1 MTDGYTVQVSSEAI
15 RGLNRLP
22 TKVATAIVEF
32 MTVTLVEN
40 PQQLSKPLRGDLEEY
55 RSARRGDYRIL
66 IRIDEDERVILV
78 IRVDHR
84 AHAYRPL

>member
-1 MTDGYTVQVSSEAI
+1 MSSGYEVQASSEAI

-22 TKVATAIVEF
+22 AKVAAAVVEF
-32 MTVTLVEN
+32 MTVALAEN
-40 PQQLSKPLRGDLEEY
+40 PQRLSKALRGDLEGY

-66 IRIDEDERVILV
+66 IRIDEEVQTVLV

>member
-22 TKVATAIVEF
+22 AKVATAIVEF
-32 MTVTLVEN
+32 VTVTLVKN
-40 PQQLSKPLRGDLEEY
+40 PQQLSKPLRGDLEKY

-66 IRIDEDERVILV
+66 LRLDEEERIVLV
-78 IRVDHR
+78 VRVDHR
-84 AHAYRPL
+84 AHAYRPR

>member
-1 MTDGYTVQVSSEAI
+1 VTDGYTVQVSSEAI

-22 TKVATAIVEF
+22 TKVAAAIVEF
-32 MTVTLVEN
+32 VTVTLVKN
-40 PQQLSKPLRGDLEEY
+40 PQQLSKPLRGELEAY

-66 IRIDEDERVILV
+66 IRIDEDERTVLV